1 MTVVATSAEESL
13 LASAVHPQPY
23 LVPRV
28 NLLPPEIHERQVLR
42 RVQLGAGTAI
52 LAVAVLVGLGWYGAQ
67 GQVATAKNNLAA
79 AQTQTAA
86 LQGQLA
92 RLAHVR
98 QTFAAVDTAKGLLTQ
113 AMGTQ
118 IQWSRFL
125 TDLSLTIPANVWLT
139 SYSATET
146 PPSATAAASPSTGA
160 AGGTAAGTALL
171 PGQSGP
177 GTLGTVSFSGVALRR
192 DDVATW
198 LESLAQ
204 EKGYAA
210 AYATSIT
217 ETVVGT
223 QIVYDFTST
232 VTLTSAALWG
242 HAPTLLGG

>member
-1 MTVVATSAEESL
+1 MSVAATSAEEVI
-13 LASAVHPQPY
+13 LASDPHPQPY

-42 RVQLGAGTAI
+42 RVQLGAGTAV
-52 LAVAVLVGLGWYGAQ
+52 LAVAVLVGLGWFAAQ

-98 QTFAAVDTAKGLLTQ
+98 QTFAAVDTAKGLITQ
-113 AMGTQ
+113 ALGNQ

-146 PPSATAAASPSTGA
+146 PPSATATATPAT
-160 AGGTAAGTALL
+160 GTAGATGTGPALL

-198 LESLAQ
+198 LQSLAQ

-217 ETVVGT
+217 ETVLGT
-223 QIVYDFTST
+223 QVVYDFTST
-232 VTLTSAALWG
+232 VTLTPAALWG
-242 HAPTLLGG
+242 HASTLLGG